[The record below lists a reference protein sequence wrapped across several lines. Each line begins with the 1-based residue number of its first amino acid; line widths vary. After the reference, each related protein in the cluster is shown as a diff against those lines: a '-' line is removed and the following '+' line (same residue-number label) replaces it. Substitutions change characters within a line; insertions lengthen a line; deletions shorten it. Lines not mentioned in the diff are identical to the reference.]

1 MESYTFG
8 SHDFMMAVLEKA
20 ALHRNADGGGNYPIE
35 LNATDFRVFVTILQK
50 LAMYAKVTHK
60 DIETIPG
67 YGEDGHS
74 EPIEDWATS
83 WLSGIAETLG
93 VEGI

>member
-1 MESYTFG
+1 MDAYTFG
-8 SHDFMMAVLEKA
+8 SHDFMMAILENQA
-20 ALHRNADGGGNYPIE
+20 RDLPGGKYPIE
-35 LNATDFRVFVTILQK
+35 LNATDFRVFVTILQN
-50 LAMYAKVTHK
+50 LALYDGVSHK

-67 YGEDGHS
+67 YGEDGES
-74 EPIEDWATS
+74 EPIGDWAQS